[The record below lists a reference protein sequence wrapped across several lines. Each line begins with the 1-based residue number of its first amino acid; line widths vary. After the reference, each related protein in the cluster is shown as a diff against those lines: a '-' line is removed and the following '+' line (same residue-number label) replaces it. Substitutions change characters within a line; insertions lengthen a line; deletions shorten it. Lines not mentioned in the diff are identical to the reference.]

1 MCAAECQA
9 NALERTAAD
18 EAGRRMGMKVH
29 FVDIGDGALMTFP
42 VAEFCNQMRYGQNAD
57 TAAASALD
65 SYRYLVL
72 ECTKEEAWKRIK
84 LIRSAAINAH

>member
-1 MCAAECQA
+1 
-9 NALERTAAD
+9 
-18 EAGRRMGMKVH
+18 MKVH
-29 FVDIGDGALMTFP
+29 YVDVGGGAQMTFP
-42 VAEFCNQMRYGQNAD
+42 VGEFCNQMRYGQNAD

-84 LIRSAAINAH
+84 LIRKAALSESEAGA